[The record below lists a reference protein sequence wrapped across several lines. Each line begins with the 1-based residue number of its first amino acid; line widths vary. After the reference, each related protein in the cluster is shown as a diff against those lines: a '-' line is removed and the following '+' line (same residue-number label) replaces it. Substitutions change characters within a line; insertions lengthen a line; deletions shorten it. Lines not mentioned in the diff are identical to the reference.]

1 MASSSSTGIK
11 KLQEENINI
20 KKNGNLATI
29 QGTVSPIKKIK
40 NLIFYIGV
48 EIYVDQKIHL
58 IVMEYIILK

>member
-58 IVMEYIILK
+58 IVMEYTILK